1 MLVGVDEAGRG
12 PVLGP
17 LVIAACGVPAE
28 DYDLLIEAGVKDSKD
43 LSAKRR
49 DELEAWFFSQAETKG
64 WVASVVTCSPER
76 IDLAMLDDGLN
87 WLEVRGFSEAISE
100 LSCRENVQILADAC
114 DVNPQR
120 FTDRICE
127 RIDGWPWKNSAMKS
141 EHKADLH
148 HPIVGMASI
157 LAKQERDRQIEQLKE
172 DTNLDLGSGYPG
184 DPKTKAAL
192 AHLIVQSGIHHEVR
206 WGWATVRRFW
216 ETNRTGD
223 LPVRG
228 QLRTKQQSLFKND
241 DARI

>member
-17 LVIAACGVPAE
+17 LVIAACGVPPA

-43 LSAKRR
+43 LSSKRR

-87 WLEVRGFSEAISE
+87 WLEVRGFAEAISE

-127 RIDGWPWKNSAMKS
+127 RIDGWPW
-141 EHKADLH
+141 
-148 HPIVGMASI
+148 
-157 LAKQERDRQIEQLKE
+157 
-172 DTNLDLGSGYPG
+172 
-184 DPKTKAAL
+184 
-192 AHLIVQSGIHHEVR
+192 
-206 WGWATVRRFW
+206 
-216 ETNRTGD
+216 
-223 LPVRG
+223 
-228 QLRTKQQSLFKND
+228 
-241 DARI
+241 